1 MTVKTEVTIAL
12 KTRRTAIEGG
22 CYGFIISSR
31 SFPLLVGGEV
41 PAEFREEV
49 AVEDDRDT
57 HEEGGINGMLLKQTV
72 DVGTVTAQ
80 LSSEPG
86 DASLL
91 THQLFA
97 DDCTDWLHL

>member
-1 MTVKTEVTIAL
+1 MKTEVTIAL
-12 KTRRTAIEGG
+12 KIRQTAGEGG
-22 CYGFIISSR
+22 DYGSIMSFR

-57 HEEGGINGMLLKQTV
+57 HEKGGINGMLLKQTV
-72 DVGTVTAQ
+72 DIGTVTAQ